1 MQHETVSQMFQR
13 YHNDKA
19 KGVKRTPLHTLQ
31 ECCEEAGIDPRLFGR
46 YAAQHSGAPQPVLN
60 SAKNVGRG
68 AVKYYRKH
76 EFVQWVNQVRKQ
88 KEKVMPDIRTA
99 LEKALSQTANAWAA
113 DDEAHQQIQPQQEKT
128 MTVSVTDPISAP
140 EKTDG
145 RIKSNVSRATFY
157 FVRDNPGLNAAQV
170 TLRLMEQ
177 GHKAVSVGSLINQ
190 MVNTRMLMVDDKGR
204 LSAVIKE
211 YIPIQSKAMRAATK
225 KPKAKPTPRPE
236 LHKHKQVTLINTRTG
251 EVLNPKPAP
260 AGIAALPAQHV
271 TTAPSPTPSE
281 WTVESVIGGL
291 NVRQAMAVYM
301 ELKKIFGA

>member
-1 MQHETVSQMFQR
+1 MRPVDRQVIPPDVLEQ
-13 YHNDKA
+13 
-19 KGVKRTPLHTLQ
+19 
-31 ECCEEAGIDPRLFGR
+31 RLFGASLPDKNR
-46 YAAQHSGAPQPVLN
+46 VLRHISAGAIEARNNLEKSRLAFEAQ
-60 SAKNVGRG
+60 
-68 AVKYYRKH
+68 
-76 EFVQWVNQVRKQ
+76 Q
-88 KEKVMPDIRTA
+88 KERAMPDIKTA
-99 LEKALSQTANAWAA
+99 LQEALKKTATDWAA
-113 DDEAHQQIQPQQEKT
+113 DDEAHHQIEPQQEKT

-211 YIPIQSKAMRAATK
+211 YIPIQAKAMRAATK

-236 LHKHKQVTLINTRTG
+236 LHKRKQVTLINTRTG
-251 EVLNPKPAP
+251 EVLNPKPAAYSDIQSTGGMDP
-260 AGIAALPAQHV
+260 RNKFDTAQ
-271 TTAPSPTPSE
+271 E
-281 WTVESVIGGL
+281 WTVESVVGGL
-291 NVRQAMAVYM
+291 SVRQALAVYM
-301 ELKKIFGA
+301 ELKQIFGA